1 MSPGCSPRAP
11 QNILGWVVSREARQS
26 DPGALWCQ
34 GPARTAF
41 RCAPSNA
48 SSPLLGFS
56 SLPPPSPQRRLPRAG
71 WAKGLQFLPRWGNRC
86 PGTRTVHSFPLPVR
100 VRDTQRSRSKGLSR
114 VVRGAPSSTASWW
127 GTPSGGWLS
136 DLEGD
141 GERRY
146 GLGAGRES
154 RLVGPR
160 GWAATRGHLLGT
172 GSITS
177 CWQERREKRLQRAW
191 TRCTDEARGA
201 GCLGSNLHSPRRSR
215 KLWNLPASR
224 CFCFNSARPWSASP
238 ETP

>member
-172 GSITS
+172 GSSTPHFEIQLVSHHQQFYKIKKNRSHQSAVLAVKET
-177 CWQERREKRLQRAW
+177 CFRYTCMIEHVIHTGHGFERSK
-191 TRCTDEARGA
+191 TIV
-201 GCLGSNLHSPRRSR
+201 
-215 KLWNLPASR
+215 
-224 CFCFNSARPWSASP
+224 
-238 ETP
+238 